1 MFACSDGR
9 LAARQRPDRMAG
21 GVAEGEPLIGEATML
36 KCQGILT
43 LIGAVLLLS
52 LSSSH
57 VTGQD
62 TKPAKKSG
70 KVSGVLISKSS
81 DSITVHVDKEEEPAK
96 YTIDEKNKKQAAALK
111 TVYDG
116 GRVQLTYKTEGDDR
130 QLVLITRQVL
140 QQSGTL
146 TGTVV
151 KVHNDFWVEV
161 KLKSGRYEGFAPN
174 GRNNKDK
181 AFMDRLKALQAGDT
195 VTVQFTTDS
204 ERHRIVAFKKK

>member
-1 MFACSDGR
+1 MF
-9 LAARQRPDRMAG
+9 
-21 GVAEGEPLIGEATML
+21 

-43 LIGAVLLLS
+43 LLGAVLLLS

-57 VTGQD
+57 VAGQD
-62 TKPAKKSG
+62 TKPAKK
-70 KVSGVLISKSS
+70 VSGVLISKTN

-130 QLVLITRQVL
+130 HLVMIKRQVL

-161 KLKSGRYEGFAPN
+161 KLKSGLYEGFAPN
-174 GRNNKDK
+174 VRNNKDK
-181 AFMDRLKALQAGDT
+181 AFMDRLKALQAGDS

>member
-1 MFACSDGR
+1 
-9 LAARQRPDRMAG
+9 MAG
-21 GVAEGEPLIGEATML
+21 GVAEGEPLIGEATMF

-43 LIGAVLLLS
+43 LLGAVLLLS

-57 VTGQD
+57 VAGQD
-62 TKPAKKSG
+62 TKPAKK
-70 KVSGVLISKSS
+70 VSGVLISKTN

-130 QLVLITRQVL
+130 HLVMIKRQVL

-161 KLKSGRYEGFAPN
+161 KLKSGLYEGFAPN
-174 GRNNKDK
+174 VRNNKDK
-181 AFMDRLKALQAGDT
+181 AFMDRLKALQAGDS